1 MAVEKGLQLSTVV
14 PIKRLFEAHII
25 VRDLQRSVAFYR
37 DVLGLEVGIEQP
49 ERPAAF
55 FWVGGRGQSML
66 GIFTLGSWPTQM
78 MQHHLSFQVKLE
90 YLLGAPQR
98 LRSAGIM
105 PKGRCTPSYP
115 RGEPT
120 DEPIVFAWM
129 PAASV
134 LFDDPDGN
142 LLEYIA
148 MLPDPPR
155 PELGIVQW
163 SEWSAGQ
170 TTGIE
175 VVANTL
181 SPVERIFE
189 DHISIRDLER
199 SLAFYRDRLGMEVG
213 LLQSQSPEGM
223 GGALLWVG
231 GRGSSML
238 GLYSLGSTW
247 PLTIMQ
253 HHVAFE
259 VTLENLFAAPQNLR
273 AVGLT
278 ALGGR
283 REPIDEPV
291 VFSWMP
297 AASVFFEDPDGNF
310 LEYISMLDAEP
321 QPELG
326 LLTSWDEWQSGRKK
340 HSNPLP

>member
-1 MAVEKGLQLSTVV
+1 VSNVI
-14 PIKRLFEAHII
+14 PIKGLFEAHII
-25 VRDLQRSVAFYR
+25 VRDMQRSVAFYR

-55 FWVGGRGQSML
+55 FWVGGRGKSML

-90 YLLGAPQR
+90 DLLAAPQR
-98 LRSAGIM
+98 LRYAGIS
-105 PKGRCTPSYP
+105 PKGRRTPSYP

-129 PAASV
+129 PAASIF
-134 LFDDPDGN
+134 FDDPDGN

-148 MLPDPPR
+148 MLPDLPR
-155 PELGIVQW
+155 PELGIVRW
-163 SEWSAGQ
+163 SEWNASH
-170 TTGIE
+170 TTRIADFGT
-175 VVANTL
+175 NNMT
-181 SPVERIFE
+181 PVEQLFE
-189 DHISIRDLER
+189 DHISVRDLER
-199 SLAFYRDRLGMEVG
+199 SIGFYRDMLGMEVG
-213 LLQSQSPEGM
+213 VLQSRSPEGM
-223 GGALLWVG
+223 GGALLWIG
-231 GRGSSML
+231 GRGRSML
-238 GLYSLGSTW
+238 GIYSLGSTW

-259 VTLENLFAAPQNLR
+259 VTIEDLLTAPRNLR
-273 AVGLT
+273 AAGVT

-297 AASVFFEDPDGNF
+297 AASVFFDDPDGNF
-310 LEYISMLDAEP
+310 LEYIAMLDDEP

-326 LLTSWDEWQSGRKK
+326 LLLSWSEWQSGRKEGK
-340 HSNPLP
+340 AKSDK

>member
-1 MAVEKGLQLSTVV
+1 VSTVI

-25 VRDLQRSVAFYR
+25 VRDLQSSVAFYR
-37 DVLGLEVGIEQP
+37 DVLGLEVAIEQP

-55 FWVGGRGQSML
+55 FWVGGRGKSML

-78 MQHHLSFQVKLE
+78 MQHHLSFEVKLQD
-90 YLLGAPQR
+90 LLTAPQR
-98 LRSAGIM
+98 LRSAGIT
-105 PKGRCTPSYP
+105 PKGRRTPSYP

-134 LFDDPDGN
+134 IFDDPDGN

-148 MLPDPPR
+148 MLPEPAR
-155 PELGIVQW
+155 PELGIVRW
-163 SEWSAGQ
+163 SEWNAGHNALIGGSG
-170 TTGIE
+170 TNIL
-175 VVANTL
+175 V
-181 SPVERIFE
+181 PVERLFE
-189 DHISIRDLER
+189 DHIGVRDLER
-199 SLAFYRDRLGMEVG
+199 SIGFYRDILGMEVA
-213 LLQSQSPEGM
+213 LLQSRSPEGM

-231 GRGSSML
+231 GRGRSML

-253 HHVAFE
+253 HHVALE
-259 VTLENLFAAPQNLR
+259 VPIEDLLTAPQKLQAR
-273 AVGLT
+273 GVTAV
-278 ALGGR
+278 GGR

-310 LEYISMLDAEP
+310 LEYIAMLDDEP
-321 QPELG
+321 QPELE
-326 LLTSWDEWQSGRKK
+326 LLLSWSEWQSGRKK
-340 HSNPLP
+340 TK

>member
-1 MAVEKGLQLSTVV
+1 VI
-14 PIKRLFEAHII
+14 PIKCLFEAHII
-25 VRDLQRSVAFYR
+25 VRDLQCSVAFYR

-55 FWVGGRGQSML
+55 FWVGDRGKSML
-66 GIFTLGSWPTQM
+66 GIFTLGSWPTRM

-90 YLLGAPQR
+90 DLLAAPQR
-98 LRSAGIM
+98 LRSAGIT
-105 PKGRCTPSYP
+105 PKGRRTRSYP

-129 PAASV
+129 PAASII
-134 LFDDPDGN
+134 FDDPDGN

-148 MLPDPPR
+148 MLPDPAR
-155 PELGIVQW
+155 PELGIVRW
-163 SEWSAGQ
+163 SEWNAGP
-170 TTGIE
+170 TALIGGSGT
-175 VVANTL
+175 NTL
-181 SPVERIFE
+181 IPVERLFE
-189 DHISIRDLER
+189 DHISVRDLER
-199 SLAFYRDRLGMEVG
+199 SIGFYRDILGMEVG
-213 LLQSQSPEGM
+213 LFESRSPEGM

-231 GRGSSML
+231 GRGRSML
-238 GLYSLGSTW
+238 GIYSLGSTW

-259 VTLENLFAAPQNLR
+259 VTIEDLLTAPQKLR
-273 AVGLT
+273 AAGVT
-278 ALGGR
+278 AVGGR

-297 AASVFFEDPDGNF
+297 AASVFFDDPDGNF
-310 LEYISMLDAEP
+310 LEYIVMLDDEP

-326 LLTSWDEWQSGRKK
+326 LLLSWSEWQSRPEKSK
-340 HSNPLP
+340 VRSKD